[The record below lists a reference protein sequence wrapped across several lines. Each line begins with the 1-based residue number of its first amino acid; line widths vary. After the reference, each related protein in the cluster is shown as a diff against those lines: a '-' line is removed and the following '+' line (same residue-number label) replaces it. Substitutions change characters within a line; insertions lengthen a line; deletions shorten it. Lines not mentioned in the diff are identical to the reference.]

1 MRACFLS
8 FSLILSAWLL
18 LMSVRFLL
26 LVHMGAELCKVN
38 NQKSLSLS
46 ERTPLTPNFSP
57 KRFPSQ
63 LCQEHVDLR
72 KSCVEARWRE
82 TCCRAAPERV
92 CWHVAQS
99 VDFWT
104 AALEEAEN
112 AAGLSV
118 FMRRRAAPQCMAAA
132 VYWRWH
138 WVDNLSCYQTSWE
151 EAGEWGALIHQVIFP
166 SIFHCIISV
175 ITHQSRDHNDEIF
188 ILAGKFLP
196 DYI

>member
-1 MRACFLS
+1 
-8 FSLILSAWLL
+8 
-18 LMSVRFLL
+18 MSVRFLL

-38 NQKSLSLS
+38 NQKSLSLRAHATHTQLS
-46 ERTPLTPNFSP
+46 PKAFPLTTLS
-57 KRFPSQ
+57 R
-63 LCQEHVDLR
+63 
-72 KSCVEARWRE
+72 ARGSEEEPHGSTLERNVLPGKWGW
-82 TCCRAAPERV
+82 AAPERV

-104 AALEEAEN
+104 AELEEAEN

-118 FMRRRAAPQCMAAA
+118 FMRQRAAPQCMAAA
-132 VYWRWH
+132 VYWKWH

-175 ITHQSRDHNDEIF
+175 ITHQSCDHNDEIF